1 MQNHSL
7 RRFEVSQIRST
18 QMLGDLTP
26 ELLANEKLMLRKLTS
41 HLRRLRVQ
49 TGAKRPKAKRS
60 DANLDL
66 EEVLK
71 PE

>member
-1 MQNHSL
+1 
-7 RRFEVSQIRST
+7 
-18 QMLGDLTP
+18 MLGNLTP
-26 ELLANEKLMLRKLTS
+26 ELLANEKSMLRKLTS
-41 HLRRLRVQ
+41 HLRRREVQ

-71 PE
+71 LDKTELFRTLHF

>member
-1 MQNHSL
+1 
-7 RRFEVSQIRST
+7 
-18 QMLGDLTP
+18 MLGNLTLG
-26 ELLANEKLMLRKLTS
+26 LLANEKSMLRKLTS

-49 TGAKRPKAKRS
+49 TGAKRPQGEAKRRQPRP
-60 DANLDL
+60 ANLDL